1 MKNLFERTNSYWV
14 KYDRYEYKEKNNILY
29 ITPADGAEPKVYDPL
44 KDANSMVVDALN
56 IGMLQM
62 KREEKHTIRKAVMDF
77 VTNYGLLG
85 FMTALPTTP
94 SFMDYEAVYL
104 PKNHFIKSET
114 MTTQSYLD
122 IFYPFQKIDVRKKG
136 IESTWNVYEDKKI
149 LALMMTFADQPQAMN
164 MSFQREYAERYDWIL
179 LQFKDWAF
187 TLATSEMYYS
197 NDRLD
202 DETKMIYKQAISA
215 FGGIT
220 PTYHISFYDKP
231 TIVWD
236 FHSLLLGIQLMFSM
250 MLADETT
257 HLKLC
262 KNCMSAFVANRGN
275 VAFCC
280 SECKDNYNVKKNRS
294 N

>member
-1 MKNLFERTNSYWV
+1 MKNLFERTSSYWV
-14 KYDRYEYKEKNNILY
+14 KYDRYEYREKNNILY
-29 ITPADGAEPKVYDPL
+29 ITPAGGAEPKVYDPL
-44 KDANSMVVDALN
+44 KDANSMIVDALN

-62 KREEKHTIRKAVMDF
+62 KREEEHTIKNAVMNF

-94 SFMDYEAVYL
+94 SFMDYKAVYL
-104 PKNHFIKSET
+104 PKNHFIKAET
-114 MTTQSYLD
+114 MATQDYLD
-122 IFYPFQKIDVRKKG
+122 IFYPFEKIDVLKKG
-136 IESTWNVYEDKKI
+136 IESAWNVYEDKKM

-179 LQFKDWAF
+179 LQFKDLAF

-202 DETKMIYKQAISA
+202 EETKMIYRQAISA
-215 FGGIT
+215 FGGIA
-220 PTYHISFYDKP
+220 PAYHISFYDKP

-250 MLADETT
+250 MLTDEAT

-262 KNCMSAFVANRGN
+262 KNCMSAFIANRAN
-275 VAFCC
+275 VAFCS
-280 SECKDNYNVKKNRS
+280 SECKDNYNVKKNRKK
-294 N
+294 